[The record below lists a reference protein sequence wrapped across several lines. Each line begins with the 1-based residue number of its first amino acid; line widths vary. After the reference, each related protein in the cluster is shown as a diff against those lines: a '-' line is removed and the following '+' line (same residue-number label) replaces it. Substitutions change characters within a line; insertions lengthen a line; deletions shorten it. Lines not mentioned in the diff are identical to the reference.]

1 MFKLTLNQRLL
12 LAVLLALLPV
22 AVFSIYQ
29 AITTRQFGEQLI
41 SDRLAVSALAAAS
54 DQREPI
60 NAAQLMLATLVQN
73 PDIYGATPRCR
84 ELLSE
89 NLRTQR
95 ALVNIVWSD
104 SAGTPLCSVL
114 PIPPGQTFKG
124 LEWWRQG
131 VSTRKFFLSRPT
143 ISPIT
148 KRRVIIAMQ
157 PLYSSSGSYIG
168 AVTAGINLSWI
179 EKKLQEIEGPPTS
192 VIGIADATGEI
203 VMSSGSQ
210 KFGKIDIANSFRK
223 AETLNSTDGVEW
235 MYSSAP
241 LYEDQLH
248 VVYAERARPLALPLR
263 DQLRVGIIWPLLTVL
278 VTLVAVW
285 VGINKLVV
293 RWLRELGQI
302 ARQFANGDYSE
313 RRARFKSAPP
323 EIAEVGSDLHSMAQA
338 ITHRNEAL
346 EASIK
351 LTRSMAREV
360 NHRVKNNLQM
370 IMSLLALQSAQVKNE
385 EAKTVLDQT
394 RVRMAA
400 LALIHRLLY
409 EKSNDTEQGEVDMD
423 RLFDELC
430 QQLRNSVGG
439 KKDVKLTCQSNVG
452 NRPVDEAIPAALLA
466 VEAIT
471 NVYRHAFPEGVSG
484 TVEVKALKADDVI
497 TLSVSDKGVG
507 FDPSNNQNFMGMDL
521 IKAFVDQ
528 LNGTLVIDAAP
539 NSGVSV
545 TLSYS
550 AKRIMRM
557 AD

>member
-22 AVFSIYQ
+22 AVFSIFQ
-29 AITTRQFGEQLI
+29 AITTRQFSQQLI

-73 PDIYGATPRCR
+73 PDIYNATPRCP

-89 NLRTQR
+89 NLRAQR

-104 SAGTPLCSVL
+104 AAGIPLCSVL
-114 PIPPGQTFKG
+114 PIRSGQTFSQSD
-124 LEWWRQG
+124 WWKQG
-131 VSTRKFFLSRPT
+131 VASRKFYLSGPT
-143 ISPIT
+143 NSYFT

-157 PLYSSSGSYIG
+157 PLYSSSGTYIG
-168 AVTAGINLSWI
+168 AVSAGINLSWI

-192 VIGIADATGEI
+192 LIGIADATGKI

-210 KFGKIDIANSFRK
+210 KFGKIDIANSFGK
-223 AETLNSTDGVEW
+223 ADTLYSTDSVEW

-248 VVYAERARPLALPLR
+248 VVYAERAKPLSIPLR
-263 DQLRVGIIWPLLTVL
+263 DQLRAGIIWPLLTVL
-278 VTLVAVW
+278 LTLLAVW
-285 VGINKLVV
+285 ISINKLVV

-302 ARQFANGDYSE
+302 TRQFANGDYSE
-313 RRARFKSAPP
+313 RRARFVSAPP

-409 EKSNDTEQGEVDMD
+409 EKGNDTDQGEIAMD
-423 RLFDELC
+423 RLFGELC
-430 QQLRNSVGG
+430 QQLRTSVGA
-439 KKDVKLTCQSNVG
+439 KKNIKLTCRANVG
-452 NRPVDEAIPAALLA
+452 NRPVDEAIPVALLA

-471 NVYRHAFPEGVSG
+471 NVFHHAFPAGHPG
-484 TVEVKALKADDVI
+484 TVEVTLVKADDII
-497 TLSVSDKGVG
+497 TLSITDKGVG
-507 FDPSNNQNFMGMDL
+507 FDPSSNQNFMGMDL
-521 IKAFVDQ
+521 IKAFVEQ
-528 LNGTLVIDAAP
+528 LDGKLTIDAAP
-539 NSGVSV
+539 DDGVSV

-550 AKRIMRM
+550 AMRVMRM